1 MKKIDYISKK
11 MIKRMEEMEA
21 NNEIE
26 FRKKEI
32 LEVANSSFDEI
43 KKHSLLC
50 IESKGLAECQYIKGD
65 YNSSINSWTLCI
77 DHLIN
82 AFVFGKK
89 VNTDVAIKIDLEKS
103 KKECAEIYI
112 AYVLNKFEEL
122 SQYLLYSKI
131 DDYFDNFEDEYL
143 KGMYDAINEEKQE
156 TFDALLEKR
165 IRDIRKMSVDYIV
178 IVDFWSLS
186 LLKYATEKGMK
197 NSLKVIELGYTE
209 QGNNVFI

>member
-1 MKKIDYISKK
+1 MKKVDYISKK

-32 LEVANSSFDEI
+32 LEVDNSSFDEL
-43 KKHSLLC
+43 KKHSLQS
-50 IESKGLAECQYIKGD
+50 IEYKGLAECQYIKED

-82 AFVFGKK
+82 AFILGKK
-89 VNTDVAIKIDLEKS
+89 VDTDVAIKIDLEKS
-103 KKECAEIYI
+103 KKECGEVYI
-112 AYVLNKFEEL
+112 SYVLNKFEEL

-156 TFDALLEKR
+156 IFDAFLEKR